1 MQRTSVY
8 SMFRIGR
15 CDDEHFSQSCQ
26 QSETRSVGRATAVVA
41 NAVATT
47 LVP

>member
-1 MQRTSVY
+1 MNKYLLDVSNQNVTMSI
-8 SMFRIGR
+8 F
-15 CDDEHFSQSCQ
+15 FQSCQ

-47 LVP
+47 LVS